1 MASNNR
7 RYIYAFS
14 LKEEDKPMSDLKFGK
29 SSKSRAKKSVKKSRR
44 VKKSVNKS
52 RRVKSRRTIAKKS
65 RRTKS
70 RRSGKSAKKS
80 RAKSKTHRGEHHEF
94 RRLVLA

>member
-29 SSKSRAKKSVKKSRR
+29 SSKSRAKKSAKSRR
-44 VKKSVNKS
+44 TKKSVKKS
-52 RRVKSRRTIAKKS
+52 RRVKSRRTLAKKS

-70 RRSGKSAKKS
+70 RRAGKSAKKS